1 MTDNASFDP
10 LSNLVHNW
18 SMMALA
24 PQKLWQSINGGWSF
38 GNIIVNE
45 NNSSAPQTEQAIVA
59 QESYGRQ
66 IGKLLD
72 AVDTLARRQPD
83 WSDTEPL
90 KAAIDLKIRVDGVKL
105 AMAQRRIDQLRG
117 DLELLRAAGPADQYD
132 ASVAAL
138 RRLLAELP
146 ETGIEPNGR

>member
-1 MTDNASFDP
+1 MTDSAPFDP
-10 LSNLVHNW
+10 LNSFVHNW
-18 SMMALA
+18 TAMALA
-24 PQKLWQSINGGWSF
+24 PQKLWQSINSGWSF

-72 AVDTLARRQPD
+72 AVDTLAQRQPD
-83 WSDTEPL
+83 WTNMDSL
-90 KAAIDLKIRVDGVKL
+90 KAAVELKVKVDGVKL
-105 AMAQRRIDQLRG
+105 DMAVRRIDQLRS
-117 DLELLRAAGPADQYD
+117 DLELLRTTGQTDHYK

-138 RRLLAELP
+138 RQLLTDLP
-146 ETGIEPNGR
+146 ETEG

>member
-10 LSNLVHNW
+10 FSSLVHNW
-18 SMMALA
+18 TTMALA
-24 PQKLWQSINGGWSF
+24 PQKLWQSINSGWSF

-90 KAAIDLKIRVDGVKL
+90 KAAIDLKTS
-105 AMAQRRIDQLRG
+105 AQRRQPA
-117 DLELLRAAGPADQYD
+117 EQSAEAERAKAGQFRCAI

-138 RRLLAELP
+138 RKLLAELP
-146 ETGIEPNGR
+146 ETGD